1 MFKQTCILISSLLL
15 LGCYASSTNAG
26 AVKEH
31 KQEATQKVEEV
42 VRCCFVIR
50 DLDTGLKD
58 YDCEDM
64 SFLECRTLKARSDGD

>member
-1 MFKQTCILISSLLL
+1 MFKQACILISSVLL

-31 KQEATQKVEEV
+31 RQETTQEVDEV

-58 YDCEDM
+58 YDCQDM
-64 SFLECRTLKARSDGD
+64 KLSVCKEINERR